1 MSQVSLLIIPF
12 IMVFSF
18 TISGVA
24 ISQTDGEG
32 FNVLQTPADFPEV
45 IVMPRVDL
53 NPFEMS
59 TLDRST
65 LIVRREEKS
74 NLEVNQPAKKRQVEE
89 TAIELSP
96 GEQNNMNFQP
106 LSLKTRS
113 NFYRWVDENGVINVT
128 NDPDSLPS
136 GYRK

>member
-1 MSQVSLLIIPF
+1 MNWIISLLIACLL
-12 IMVFSF
+12 VFSF
-18 TISGVA
+18 TIPGVVIA
-24 ISQTDGEG
+24 QTNDEMA
-32 FNVLQTPADFPEV
+32 NLLQAPADFPEY
-45 IVMPRVDL
+45 IVVPQEDL
-53 NPFEMS
+53 NPFGIS
-59 TLDRST
+59 TLDTST
-65 LIVRREEKS
+65 LSARTGEKS